1 MPFIIKHS
9 DGRYF
14 HNKGR
19 IILFETDN
27 QAVRFLQ
34 DFIVYAQQRLLQE
47 GNQHEAMICPI
58 TIQSNSHIMPID
70 FRIEDAECGTVYVTD
85 I

>member
-1 MPFIIKHS
+1 MPFVIKHS
-9 DGRYF
+9 DGTYF

-19 IILFETDN
+19 IILFETDS

-34 DFIVYAQQRLLQE
+34 GLIAYSQQRFISE
-47 GNQHEAMICPI
+47 GNQREAMICPI
-58 TIQSNSHIMPID
+58 TIQNNSRIIPID
-70 FRIEDAECGTVYVTD
+70 FKVEEVECETIYVTD